1 MRKKVNSILGFILF
15 VGLLL
20 PLAGINAQQLFINE
34 FLADNVDDITDEYGD
49 HDDWIEIYNG
59 GDDSVNVAGLYITD
73 DLSEPLKWR
82 ISSLDSTRTTIP
94 PNGFLILWADGTPTQ
109 SLIHLGF
116 RLSANGE
123 AIGLYDADSSRYI
136 DSLSFGPQTA
146 DISQGRQPD
155 GGPVWNFFNETTPGA
170 ANNTNGNFG
179 FTETPQFSVH
189 GGMFNNS
196 VSLELSCTDTNAVI
210 YYTLNS
216 STPTTSSAV
225 YDSALTIDTL
235 TTLRAVAIAPGY
247 LPSPVVTHTYLLNF
261 PSTIPVISLVT
272 DSSHIWGPTGIYN
285 NRSANWEK
293 PVSVELFESDGET
306 GIRQNG
312 GIKIHA
318 PDSRP
323 QQSFRIY
330 ARDSYGDSYF
340 RYRLFPDK
348 PITLFKRFVLR
359 NGGNDGSQLGVKSH
373 MRDAIMHVLYRQEN
387 IANIS
392 AGYRPSHVFLNGN
405 YWGLYNIRE
414 RQDEHF
420 IETNYGSSNID
431 LLERAFNFPGN
442 RNAIVGNWT
451 EYNLLEAFAEEND
464 LNDPAN
470 FAQIETMMDV
480 ENFRDYW
487 IYEIFAGNFDWLS
500 NNIRM
505 WRPRTPDGIFRWM
518 MWDLD
523 HGLGLPFQNYGVPS
537 WNTLEWATD
546 TTGVRVENGK
556 NTLLIRSLL
565 ENDQFRH
572 GFINRFGDLLNTTFS
587 TAHTHQV
594 VDSLKNILL
603 PEMPL
608 QIEQWGHAMTFWE
621 EGVLGVKFYLQKRP
635 GFVKQH
641 IMSKFGL
648 DDSISVNLAVSPPGS
663 GHVRINTLS
672 LNSYPWEGIYF
683 KDVPITFR
691 ANPLPGYRFVGWSAG
706 PKPDSQ
712 VFLAALSHDLEMTA
726 LFEADTSQTD
736 LPPLVINEINYAA
749 SPEFDTKD
757 WVELYNTQPN
767 ELDVSGWFFQDNNTS
782 DRFVFPIGSIIPAS
796 GYAILSRDSIDF
808 RQFFP
813 GEGKI
818 YGEIDFGL
826 SSQGEH
832 LQLFDSASNLIDEL
846 TYGINA
852 PWPVAANG
860 GGPTLELLNSS
871 RDNDLAENWQASRE
885 IGGSPGWENSTLVG
899 IPERENGLPATLRLS
914 QNYPNPFNP
923 QTTVAYALPAIGD
936 VDLAVYD
943 ILGRKVVQLV
953 REKQNAGFYQVL
965 WDGKNHL
972 REQAGSGIYIY
983 RLTVNGINRYR
994 KMILLR

>member
-1 MRKKVNSILGFILF
+1 MWKKLHSILGLILF
-15 VGLLL
+15 LGLL
-20 PLAGINAQQLFINE
+20 PPVAGIKGQQLFINE
-34 FLADNVDDITDEYGD
+34 FLADNVADIADEFGE

-73 DLSEPLKWR
+73 DLGEPLKWR
-82 ISSLDSTRTTIP
+82 IPFSDSTRTTISP
-94 PNGFLILWADGTPTQ
+94 KGFLILWADGTPTQ
-109 SLIHLGF
+109 GLTHLGF

-123 AIGLYDADSSRYI
+123 EIGLYDADSSRFLDTI
-136 DSLSFGPQTA
+136 SFGPQSA
-146 DISQGRQPD
+146 DISRGRQPD
-155 GGPVWNFFNETTPGA
+155 GGPVWNFFNETTPGS
-170 ANNTNGNFG
+170 ANSSNGTFG
-179 FTETPQFSVH
+179 FTAAPQFSLQ
-189 GGMFNNS
+189 GGMFNNPF
-196 VSLELSCTDTNAVI
+196 SLALSCPDTNAVI

-216 STPTTSSAV
+216 STPTETAAI

-247 LPSPVVTHTYLLNF
+247 LPSPIITHTYLLNF
-261 PSTIPVISLVT
+261 PATIPVISLVT

-285 NRSANWEK
+285 NRTANWEK
-293 PVSVELFESDGET
+293 PVSVELFEPDGQT
-306 GIRQNG
+306 AIRQNG

-330 ARDSYGDSYF
+330 ARESYGDSYF

-348 PITLFKRFVLR
+348 PVTLFKRFVLR

-387 IANIS
+387 IANVT
-392 AGYRPSHVFLNGN
+392 AGYRPAHVFLNGN

-470 FAQIETMMDV
+470 YAQIQTMMDV

-487 IYEIFAGNFDWLS
+487 IFEVFAGNFDWLS

-505 WRPRTPDGIFRWM
+505 WRPRRADGIFRWI

-537 WNTLEWATD
+537 WNTLGWSTD
-546 TTGVRVENGK
+546 TSGVRVENGK
-556 NTLLIRSLL
+556 NTLLIRNLL
-565 ENDQFRH
+565 ENDQFRY
-572 GFINRFGDLLNTTFS
+572 GFINRFADLLNTTFS
-587 TAHTHQV
+587 IAHTHQV
-594 VDSLKNILL
+594 VDSLQEILL
-603 PEMPL
+603 PEMPR
-608 QIEQWGHAMTFWE
+608 QIEQWGHAMIFWE
-621 EGVLGVKFYLQKRP
+621 EGVFSVKTYLQKRP
-635 GFVKQH
+635 RFVKQH
-641 IMSKFGL
+641 IMSKF
-648 DDSISVNLAVSPPGS
+648 DITDSISVNLAVSPPGS

-672 LNSYPWEGIYF
+672 LNSYPWEGVYF

-691 ANPLPGYRFVGWSAG
+691 ANPLPGYRFAGWSAG
-706 PKPDSQ
+706 PKPGLQ
-712 VFLAALSHDLEMTA
+712 VFQAALTADLEMTA
-726 LFEADTSQTD
+726 LFEVDTTQTG

-749 SPEFDTKD
+749 SPDFDTKD
-757 WVELYNTQPN
+757 WVELYNTQSN
-767 ELDVSGWFFQDNNTS
+767 ELDVSGWFFQDNTTS
-782 DRFVFPIGSIIPAS
+782 ERFIFPDGTFIPAS
-796 GYAILSRDSIDF
+796 GYAILSRDSVAF

-813 GEGKI
+813 EAGKI
-818 YGEIDFGL
+818 YGEFDFGL
-826 SSQGEH
+826 SSMGER
-832 LQLFDSASNLIDEL
+832 LQLFDNTSNLIDEL
-846 TYGINA
+846 TYGNDI
-852 PWPVAANG
+852 PWPAAANG
-860 GGPTLELLNSS
+860 EGPTLELLNSN
-871 RDNDLAENWQASRE
+871 RDNTLAENWQASWE
-885 IGGSPGWENSTLVG
+885 IGGSPGQANSTLLG
-899 IPERENGLPATLRLS
+899 IPERNTGLPATVRLS

-923 QTTVAYALPAIGD
+923 RTTIAYALPAAGD
-936 VDLAVYD
+936 VDLAIYD

-953 REKQNAGFYQVL
+953 REQQNAGYYQIA
-965 WDGKNHL
+965 WDGRNHL

-983 RLTVNGINRYR
+983 RLTVNGVNRYR